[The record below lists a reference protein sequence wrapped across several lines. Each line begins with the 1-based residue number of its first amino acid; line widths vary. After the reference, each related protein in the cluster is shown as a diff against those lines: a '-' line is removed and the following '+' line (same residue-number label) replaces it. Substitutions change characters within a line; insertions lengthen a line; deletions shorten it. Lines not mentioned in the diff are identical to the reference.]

1 MIGACSYAPG
11 YFTGDSSYSIAW
23 LAMGNRTLAD
33 PWLQQAFLHMDLTHF
48 NVWKER
54 AITGTSARARVCVC
68 VCVRDH
74 CCCCVLVFTH
84 SARCATGGNLNFIT
98 GAGGYLQNF
107 LYGYSQIRLAGVRQL
122 VMPLAPSLPPGNVTR
137 VKLRNISL
145 AGVRMSLWYNATD
158 VCLQQEPA
166 PSREAAAG
174 SLQVVCASGEVCVKV
189 VPSSRPACVM
199 SQPLTIRAVPI

>member
-1 MIGACSYAPG
+1 M
-11 YFTGDSSYSIAW
+11 
-23 LAMGNRTLAD
+23 
-33 PWLQQAFLHMDLTHF
+33 
-48 NVWKER
+48 
-54 AITGTSARARVCVC
+54 CVC
-68 VCVRDH
+68 VCARDH

>member
-1 MIGACSYAPG
+1 MLGWLWAIARSQIRGCSKH
-11 YFTGDSSYSIAW
+11 SYTWIS
-23 LAMGNRTLAD
+23 RTSTCGKNG
-33 PWLQQAFLHMDLTHF
+33 QSR
-48 NVWKER
+48 VR
-54 AITGTSARARVCVC
+54 ARACVCVC
-68 VCVRDH
+68 VCARDH

-174 SLQVVCASGEVCVKV
+174 SLQVVCASGEVCVKA
-189 VPSSRPACVM
+189 VPSSRPACVT